1 VAPRVRFSPEAR
13 RDLFALYD
21 YIARDS
27 GPARAMGYIERIE
40 DYCLGFADAP
50 ERGTRRDDI
59 RPGLRTVGFERRV
72 LIAFDIGSADVT
84 IDRILYGGRD
94 TARVLGRP
102 RRTRR

>member
-1 VAPRVRFSPEAR
+1 MTLRVRFSPEAR

-21 YIARDS
+21 YIAHEA
-27 GPARAMGYIERIE
+27 GPARAMGYIGRIE
-40 DYCLGFADAP
+40 EYCLGFADAP

-59 RPGLRTVGFERRV
+59 RSGLRTVGFEGRV
-72 LIAFDIGSADVT
+72 LIAFDIGPDGVT

-94 TARVLGRP
+94 TGRALRRP